1 MFMNKK
7 RKQNIM
13 SIKRVLDSCLSSLEN
28 ISEDE
33 QDYFDNIPDNLQSS
47 NRADISQDAIDELDS
62 AIEALNSALDHL
74 NNIL

>member
-1 MFMNKK
+1 MNKK

-62 AIEALNSALDHL
+62 AIEALNSVLDHL